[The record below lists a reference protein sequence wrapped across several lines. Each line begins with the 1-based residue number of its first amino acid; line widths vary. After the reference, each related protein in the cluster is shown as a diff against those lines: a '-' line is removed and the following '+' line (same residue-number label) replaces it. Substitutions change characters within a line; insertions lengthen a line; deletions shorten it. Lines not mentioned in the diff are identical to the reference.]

1 MGCDWYKDRVFYQIW
16 PRSFKDGSG
25 DGVGDLYGVLEKLD
39 YLKSLGIGGIW
50 FSPLYPSPNADF
62 GYDVSDYCDI
72 SPEYGGL
79 DVFRKVLKRAHELD
93 IKVILDLVIAHT
105 SDEHEWFK
113 KSRDKDS
120 PFRDFYFWRRGK
132 AGGKAP
138 NNWSSFF
145 SKGAWSFDP
154 ASGEHYLHLH
164 HSKQVDL
171 NMDNP
176 RVREEIK
183 KVMRFWLDMG
193 VNGFR
198 EDVITYISKPE
209 DLPDDL
215 FFRAVKGLRFYDCGP
230 KVHEYLQEFRTD
242 VLDHYDCFTVGEAPM
257 ISPKKALS
265 FVSGPHP
272 DLDMVFGFKH
282 MEADCF
288 LKEYLPLPF
297 SLRKLKRAFGSW
309 QKALNGRA
317 WNALYL
323 ENHDHPRVVSRYG
336 SKRYRKESA
345 KALAACYMLQ
355 QGTPFVFQ
363 GQELGMGN
371 MPLDDISKYEDCLAK
386 SAYEKGIRFL
396 PKKLV
401 LRIIQRASRDN
412 ARTPVQWT
420 GGRNAGFSEAEP
432 WFFVNPDHTEFNAED
447 EDMDP
452 DSVLNFYRAL
462 IRLRTSSDIA
472 RDGDYKDLAPL
483 HPRLYMYERRLGE
496 RSLLVICSFSDRP
509 LKFRLPRGSR
519 GRAAKLVLGNYGGE
533 EPEMTSALRPRE
545 VRIYELG

>member
-105 SDEHEWFK
+105 SDEHEWFR

-132 AGGKAP
+132 DEGKAP

-193 VNGFR
+193 VDGFR

-345 KALAACYMLQ
+345 KALAAC
-355 QGTPFVFQ
+355 
-363 GQELGMGN
+363 
-371 MPLDDISKYEDCLAK
+371 
-386 SAYEKGIRFL
+386 
-396 PKKLV
+396 
-401 LRIIQRASRDN
+401 
-412 ARTPVQWT
+412 
-420 GGRNAGFSEAEP
+420 
-432 WFFVNPDHTEFNAED
+432 
-447 EDMDP
+447 
-452 DSVLNFYRAL
+452 
-462 IRLRTSSDIA
+462 
-472 RDGDYKDLAPL
+472 
-483 HPRLYMYERRLGE
+483 
-496 RSLLVICSFSDRP
+496 
-509 LKFRLPRGSR
+509 
-519 GRAAKLVLGNYGGE
+519 
-533 EPEMTSALRPRE
+533 
-545 VRIYELG
+545 